1 MSFLEL
7 IQKRKSVRQFLP
19 QAPNAEVVAQFI
31 QVALLAPSGKQKN
44 HWDFICVQNKDMLT
58 SLGKCKTH
66 GAAMI
71 ERAPLAIVVI
81 GDPTMSDTWIEDCSI
96 ASIYLQLAATDLGLG
111 SCWVQIDKREFNA
124 TISADSY
131 IKQLLDI
138 PEHKKVLSILAI
150 GYPDSEKKPATR
162 QRDYSNQ
169 VHYEKF

>member
-19 QAPNAEVVAQFI
+19 QDLSTEVVNKFI
-31 QVALLAPSGKQKN
+31 QVALLAPTGKQKN
-44 HWDFICVQNKDMLT
+44 HWDFICVQNKEMRT
-58 SLGKCKTH
+58 SLAKCKPH

-81 GDPTMSDTWIEDCSI
+81 GDPTLSDTWIEDCSI
-96 ASIYLQLAATDLGLG
+96 ASIYLQLVATDMGLG